1 MTTKWDLSFIYK
13 GFNDPKIQ
21 DDLAFAEK
29 TADELS
35 TNYKGRIQQG
45 TLSSIELNGLLQQM
59 EEVSRKLSVSYA
71 YSFLLFSQETT
82 NDNFK
87 GLYGQMQQKNVE
99 ISNKLLWAR
108 LEIGKMDDEIAKR
121 YLDDPI
127 LKNYHHFI
135 QVERLKRPYLLSES
149 EEQIMSQKNLVGVA
163 AWKNFYDEFTASFK
177 FDVEIEGEV
186 KTLSPGEIYPL
197 LRDPRPEVR
206 KAVFKAYYQK
216 YADNEIPIAHSFN
229 NIWKNHFQNIKLRK
243 YPATMTIAHVR
254 NEVEEEIVTTMMNV
268 IRKNYSLVQGFYK
281 TKAKAMGQGDQIEGS
296 DLYAPLGK
304 DIKYTWEEAKQMV
317 LESFAEFDEEIG
329 DMANIFFDRNL
340 IDSEVRKTKMTGA
353 YCYGMDP
360 NLDPVV
366 HMSFNGTTD
375 SVSTL
380 AHEMGHGLHDMFS
393 GRKQTV
399 FNYNPPLVI
408 AETASVFGEQILI
421 DKMLKGLPD
430 GEAKLKMLASQLED
444 AILTI
449 SRQTMYVF
457 FEKECHEAGK
467 NLSANEMCEIWN
479 KNVKEAYGDSVAF
492 LPEQSWNWSTIPHFL
507 DPRIFYCYAYSF
519 GMLFVLGLYQKYLK
533 EGDSFI
539 PKFKNILEAG
549 GSEFPVD
556 LAESLDLD
564 IRSEE
569 FWQAGFDYLNG
580 LLTEFK
586 KSVDKMN

>member
-13 GFNDPKIQ
+13 GSDDPLIEK
-21 DDLAFAEK
+21 DLKFAEK
-29 TADELS
+29 TAEELS
-35 TNYKGRIQQG
+35 TKYKGKIQKG
-45 TLSSIELNGLLQQM
+45 NLSSLEFNNLLQQM
-59 EEVSRKLSVSYA
+59 EEVDRKLSITYA

-82 NDNFK
+82 NDTFK
-87 GLYGQMQQKNVE
+87 TLYSRMQQKNVE

-108 LEIGKMDDEIAKR
+108 LEISKMGEKVAKR
-121 YLDDPI
+121 YLEDS
-127 LKNYHHFI
+127 KVSNYHHLI
-135 QVERLKRPYLLSES
+135 QVERLKKNYLLSES
-149 EEQIMSQKNLVGVA
+149 EEQILSQKNLVGA
-163 AWKNFYDEFTASFK
+163 SAWNNFYNEFTAAFK
-177 FDVEIEGEV
+177 YDVEIEGEV
-186 KTLSPGEIYPL
+186 KTYSPGEIQPL
-197 LRDPRPEVR
+197 FRDPRPEVR

-216 YADNEIPIAHSFN
+216 YADNQIPLAHSFN
-229 NIWKNHFQNIKLRK
+229 NIWKNHSQNIKLRS
-243 YPATMTIAHVR
+243 YPATMTIAHIR

-268 IRKNYSLVQGFYK
+268 VKKNYSLVEEFYK
-281 TKAKAMGQGDQIEGS
+281 TKAKAMGKGNQIIGS

-304 DIKYTWEEAKQMV
+304 DVKYSWEEAKKMV
-317 LESFAEFDEEIG
+317 LESFDEFDSEIG
-329 DMANIFFDRNL
+329 DMAKIFFDRNL

-360 NLDPVV
+360 RLDPVI
-366 HMSFNGTTD
+366 HMSFNGTAD

-399 FNYNPPLVI
+399 FNYSPPLVI
-408 AETASVFGEQILI
+408 AESASVFGEKILI

-430 GEAKLKMLASQLED
+430 GESKLKMLASQLED

-457 FEKECHEAGK
+457 WEKECHEAGK
-467 NLSANEMCEIWN
+467 NLSAQDMCDIWD
-479 KNVKEAYGDSVAF
+479 KHTKEAYGEAVAF

-549 GSEFPVD
+549 GSQFPVD

-564 IRSEE
+564 IGKEE

-580 LLTEFK
+580 LLVEFK
-586 KSVDKMN
+586 KSVDKMV